1 MWVQCHKLFNNLLH
15 SGTVGERTP
24 GVRNVDVEVDLPAE
38 LSRKAEEQHNDLSR
52 ITFIIFN
59 DTTQFEDVN
68 DTNLLNGNVLEVIVG
83 NSSIQNLTEYMN
95 LTINH
100 NEKMLNNCS
109 HRCVS
114 LSENE
119 DDNITGHW
127 DSAGCK
133 TTVRDNQTICQCNH
147 LSYFAVLLKNTL
159 DENVLIS
166 LMYISQIGCGIS
178 AIFSAVTIILYC
190 AFRKIKSDQVTKIHM
205 NLCAALFLLNINFLT
220 NVWLS
225 TVRNDGFCKTI
236 AVCLHYSLLC
246 TFTWMGIEAFQLY
259 LMLIKVFNTYIS
271 HYIQKLALIG
281 WGIPAVVVFVCI
293 GADKDNYGL
302 FVTEIQD
309 KNNTASMCWIT
320 NKVVHYVTNCGYF
333 SVICFGNTAMLIIAC
348 AKLMHLQR
356 GSTTEQGSV
365 WKDLWTVLGLCCLLG
380 TAWAL
385 VFFSFGPLY
394 VTQIYLFSIFN
405 SLHGFFIFFWYCVL
419 KRPSKEELSFTT
431 TWKNEVKVELPV
443 LHSPF

>member
-1 MWVQCHKLFNNLLH
+1 MGTFGLQGALLV
-15 SGTVGERTP
+15 SDLAWIDNP
-24 GVRNVDVEVDLPAE
+24 GLGPQDL
-38 LSRKAEEQHNDLSR
+38 
-52 ITFIIFN
+52 
-59 DTTQFEDVN
+59 N
-68 DTNLLNGNVLEVIVG
+68 DTNLLNGNVFEVMVG
-83 NSSIQNLTEYMN
+83 NSSFQNLTEYMN

-100 NEKMLNNCS
+100 KEKMLNNCS

-133 TTVRDNQTICQCNH
+133 TTVHDNQTICQCNH
-147 LSYFAVLLKNTL
+147 LSYFAVLLDFREKNTL

-166 LMYISQIGCGIS
+166 LMYISQIGCGFS

-190 AFRKIKSDQVTKIHM
+190 AFRERARHPPRMEHSAQRHQKETAMFPYTSIILVHTNTRLSSFPFLSFHHPDLPNSMPISMWLKKIKSDQVTKIHM
-205 NLCAALFLLNINFLT
+205 NLCTALFLLNVNFLT

-225 TVRNDGFCKTI
+225 MVRNDGFCKTI

-246 TFTWMGIEAFQLY
+246 TFTWIGIEAFQLY

-271 HYIQKLALIG
+271 HYLQKLALIG

-302 FVTEIQD
+302 FVTETQD
-309 KNNTASMCWIT
+309 KNNTVSMCWIT
-320 NKVVHYVTNCGYF
+320 NNVVHYVTNCGYF
-333 SVICFGNTAMLIIAC
+333 SIICFGNTAMLITAC

-356 GSTTEQGSV
+356 GSSTEQGSV
-365 WKDLWTVLGLCCLLG
+365 WKDLWTVLGLYCLLS

-385 VFFSFGPLY
+385 VFFSFGPLH
-394 VTQIYLFSIFN
+394 VIQIYLFSIFN
-405 SLHGFFIFFWYCVL
+405 SLHG
-419 KRPSKEELSFTT
+419 
-431 TWKNEVKVELPV
+431 
-443 LHSPF
+443 